1 MRRTGESRHM
11 RSHELSHRLLSNE
24 QQLGRSEMPKLTDR
38 LLYTYFTVFVIVL
51 VFGLLLPN
59 VIGRLDAAK
68 LKAAAAQTNRL
79 AIGVEAFHVDMK
91 QPPHSLDELA
101 NSTYEY
107 NGKTKPYVKRV
118 ILNDPWGEPYI
129 YVLSKDQ
136 ESFEIISLG
145 ADGQEGGEGINSDIK
160 VKNEFPS
167 R

>member
-1 MRRTGESRHM
+1 
-11 RSHELSHRLLSNE
+11 
-24 QQLGRSEMPKLTDR
+24 MPKLTDR

-59 VIGRLDAAK
+59 VIGRLDATK

-101 NSTYEY
+101 TSTYEHS
-107 NGKTKPYVKRV
+107 GKTWPYVKRV

-129 YVLSKDQ
+129 YLLSKDQ
-136 ESFEIISLG
+136 GSFEIISLG
-145 ADGQEGGEGINSDIK
+145 ADGQEGGEGKNADIGLRK
-160 VKNEFPS
+160 VFPHTE
-167 R
+167 